1 MGLGDRAD
9 FGAARFCGAWAPG
22 GGGAAGGAG
31 PAERVEQA
39 LAAGCD
45 FAVAPLVG
53 CAAAGAARRAS
64 ARGGAEAGPAPWPDT
79 LLSGA
84 TWGSRVVGLLAQER
98 GDARW
103 RWGLREQLGWAQ
115 HLGVQ
120 AVILPGLAALDWTPG
135 PALAEL
141 ASAVMDA
148 VDHPQNHLKVW
159 FQVPLWDPR
168 HGALSRDAV
177 TSEDAVGAHGG
188 AGSGAPVPPGT
199 DPWEVWHQF
208 RLLCDSHPAV
218 GVALELPAE
227 SGPAAKAAV
236 AALPRWAAEPV
247 VAACLPPGAMCQ
259 SRSSDHLAMCLSL
272 FAQGVQ
278 LVLRPASQPGR
289 DLGGPPTAEAQ
300 KTSLAEQQQFLAGLF
315 STLPQ
320 ESQQEALEAEY
331 RDYLQAPLQPLQDNL
346 ESGTYETF
354 ERDRAKY
361 DAYEA
366 AVARALQDRAAAGA
380 GTDASHQV
388 VMVVGAGRGPLVRA
402 SVRASQ
408 KTGVRIRVYALDKN
422 PHAVVAIE
430 HMILDN
436 GWQGLV
442 KLVHE
447 DMRQWRAPELA
458 DILVSELLGSFGDN
472 ELSPE
477 CLDGA
482 QRLLKQDGVSIPRS
496 YTSFLAP
503 ISTTKLHHSIRAYKD
518 REHFETPYVVKAHK
532 FHALAP
538 NQPVFT
544 FTHPKPSSVDNSRYQ
559 ALTFLPEE
567 DAPAGFLHGFIGYFE
582 CVLYGPVHLNTRPE
596 THTPNMFSWFPI
608 FFPLQHPVT
617 VPAGRAGSIELQ
629 MWRKATPAKV
639 WYEYSVTAP
648 QASHV
653 HNVRGRSYA
662 ALL

>member
-1 MGLGDRAD
+1 MAWRLAD

-22 GGGAAGGAG
+22 APAGGRAEPAPG

-45 FAVAPLVG
+45 FAVAPLLG
-53 CAAAGAARRAS
+53 CAAAGAARRAA

-84 TWGSRVVGLLAQER
+84 TWGSRVVGLLAQDP
-98 GDARW
+98 GVGARW

-120 AVILPGLAALDWTPG
+120 AVILPGLAGRDWGPG
-135 PALAEL
+135 PVPVPGWPTLAEL
-141 ASAVMDA
+141 GSAVMEA

-159 FQVPLWDPR
+159 FRVPLQDPTY
-168 HGALSRDAV
+168 GAL
-177 TSEDAVGAHGG
+177 
-188 AGSGAPVPPGT
+188 PPGA

-218 GVALELPAE
+218 GVALELPEARD
-227 SGPAAKAAV
+227 AAAASAAV

-247 VAACLPPGAMCQ
+247 VAACLPPGA
-259 SRSSDHLAMCLSL
+259 ATGPAGAGGPAAAYLSL

-278 LVLRPASQPGR
+278 LVLRPADPPDH
-289 DLGGPPTAEAQ
+289 DLGGPPLAEAQ
-300 KTSLAEQQQFLAGLF
+300 RNSLAEQQHFLADLF
-315 STLPQ
+315 SALPQ
-320 ESQQEALEAEY
+320 ESPQEALEAEY

-366 AVARALQDRAAAGA
+366 AVARALQDRGGRPAAEGGADAG
-380 GTDASHQV
+380 HQV

-482 QRLLKQDGVSIPRS
+482 QRLLKPEGVSIPKS

-503 ISTTKLHHSIRAYKD
+503 VSTTKLHHSIRAYKD

-544 FTHPKPSSVDNSRYQ
+544 FTHPNSGTADNSRFQ
-559 ALTFLPEE
+559 ALTFAREE
-567 DAPAGFLHGFIGYFE
+567 GAPAGFLHGFIGYFE
-582 CVLYGPVHLNTRPE
+582 CVLYGDVHLNTRPE

-608 FFPLQHPVT
+608 FFPLQTPAT
-617 VPAGRAGSIELQ
+617 VPAGAAGQIELQ

-648 QASHV
+648 QTSHV